1 MRRPTQHSALST
13 QHSPAAGGPRL
24 ALLGGRDCRRRRA
37 ASAVRRE
44 RRRVKEVVQV
54 SKRLIFIVL
63 VLVTALAAVPVFAG
77 PVPSKTAANQSLDQ
91 RAADIAVVRDVIS
104 HDEVA
109 KALEARG
116 FTRAQVDQKLAQL
129 SPQDLHQLAQNLDQL
144 QAAGLTRQEWYWIGI
159 GALAVIILL
168 VALAAVPVFAGPV
181 PSKTAANQSLD
192 QRAADI
198 AVVRDVLSHDEV
210 AKALE
215 ARGFT
220 RQQVDQKLA
229 QLSPQDLHQ
238 LAQNLDQL
246 QAAGLTSQEW
256 LWVALGAIAALVQIL
271 R

>member
-1 MRRPTQHSALST
+1 M
-13 QHSPAAGGPRL
+13 
-24 ALLGGRDCRRRRA
+24 
-37 ASAVRRE
+37 
-44 RRRVKEVVQV
+44 
-54 SKRLIFIVL
+54 VL

-144 QAAGLTRQEWYWIGI
+144 QAAGALTRQQWYWIGI
-159 GALAVIILL
+159 GALA
-168 VALAAVPVFAGPV
+168 AVPAFAGPV

-192 QRAADI
+192 QRTADI

-220 RQQVDQKLA
+220 RDQVDQKLA

-246 QAAGLTSQEW
+246 QAAGLTRQEW
-256 LWVALGAIAALVQIL
+256 LWVALGAIAALIL
-271 R
+271 VIALS